1 MLFLFVEK
9 CTKRTPQEAPSAKAP
24 GSRKSCALTCLSLWT
39 DAGEGSHPVDA
50 GGAVGTGG
58 SEAVVDVLAA
68 VVPAPA
74 VDTDAGVA
82 PVVVGAG
89 APVLAGIGLE
99 LAFVHVLRA
108 KLAWGTETSRFIG
121 ISGAQGQGGS
131 CTGNR
136 IKGNSSGPLIAAP

>member
-1 MLFLFVEK
+1 MKV
-9 CTKRTPQEAPSAKAP
+9 P
-24 GSRKSCALTCLSLWT
+24 GSCKSCALTCLSLWA

-99 LAFVHVLRA
+99 LAFIHILRA
-108 KLAWGTETSRFIG
+108 KLAWGTETSGFIG
-121 ISGAQGQGGS
+121 TSDARAQGGS
-131 CTGNR
+131 CTDNTTKR
-136 IKGNSSGPLIAAP
+136 NDSSPLIAAP

>member
-1 MLFLFVEK
+1 ML
-9 CTKRTPQEAPSAKAP
+9 CT
-24 GSRKSCALTCLSLWT
+24 LTCLSLWT
-39 DAGEGSHPVDA
+39 NAGERSHPVDA

-68 VVPAPA
+68 VVATPA

-99 LAFVHVLRA
+99 LAFIHILGA
-108 KLAWGTETSRFIG
+108 ELAWCTQTSRF
-121 ISGAQGQGGS
+121 SGFNLRCS
-131 CTGNR
+131 
-136 IKGNSSGPLIAAP
+136 NSRRFLHRRHHQRERRSSLIAAP